1 MWSFLVDKSQTPPP
15 GAPVIDLTEVVESE
29 VPAAQPGRKPVLDK
43 DLGELDR
50 ILAELSAQSPPPAQ
64 EDDLD
69 KLMAEMGLP
78 PQPRAQASSPDE
90 SELQELLQELGGKEQ
105 AGAGDGPDQGTGDP
119 ELDDLLSQLG
129 SQGRPQEKEAA
140 QAPKAPVSGGEAAPV
155 ADPEDLVE
163 LVRMAVRQILED
175 EAPELVSSLVAR
187 ELEERLE
194 DMVTQ
199 ELEKQLKARVTQE
212 VKDLLRK
219 AMSKAGRPSGKRDDG
234 VVVD

>member
-1 MWSFLVDKSQTPPP
+1 VDKPQTPPP
-15 GAPVIDLTEVVESE
+15 GAPVIDLTDMVEPE
-29 VPAAQPGRKPVLDK
+29 EQALRPAPKLAQSK

-50 ILAELSAQSPPPAQ
+50 ILAELSAQSPPPAR

-78 PQPRAQASSPDE
+78 PQPRVQAPSPDE
-90 SELQELLQELGGKEQ
+90 SELQDILQELGGKEQ
-105 AGAGDGPDQGTGDP
+105 AGAEGGQDQGTGDP
-119 ELDDLLSQLG
+119 ELDDLLSMLG

-140 QAPKAPVSGGEAAPV
+140 KKAPKTPKAPASDSESAPV
-155 ADPEDLVE
+155 SDPEDLVE

-175 EAPELVSSLVAR
+175 EAPEMVSRLVAR

-194 DMVTQ
+194 DMVNQ

-219 AMSKAGRPSGKRDDG
+219 AMSKAGRPAGKRDDG

>member
-1 MWSFLVDKSQTPPP
+1 MWSFLVDKPQTPPP
-15 GAPVIDLTEVVESE
+15 GAPVIDLTDMVEPE
-29 VPAAQPGRKPVLDK
+29 EQAPWPERKPVLDK

-50 ILAELSAQSPPPAQ
+50 ILAELSAQSPPPAR
-64 EDDLD
+64 EDDMD
-69 KLMAEMGLP
+69 KLMAEMGLQ
-78 PQPRAQASSPDE
+78 PQTKAQAPSPDE
-90 SELQELLQELGGKEQ
+90 SELQDLLQELGGKEQ
-105 AGAGDGPDQGTGDP
+105 GGAGDGLDLGTGDP

-140 QAPKAPVSGGEAAPV
+140 KAPKAPASGGEAAPV
-155 ADPEDLVE
+155 ADPEELVE

-175 EAPELVSSLVAR
+175 EAPELVSRLVAQ

-194 DMVTQ
+194 DMVGR

>member
-1 MWSFLVDKSQTPPP
+1 MDKPQTPPP
-15 GAPVIDLTEVVESE
+15 GVPVIDLTDMVEPE
-29 VPAAQPGRKPVLDK
+29 EQALRPAPKPAQSK

-50 ILAELSAQSPPPAQ
+50 ILAELSAQSPPPAR

-78 PQPRAQASSPDE
+78 PQPRAQAPSPDE
-90 SELQELLQELGGKEQ
+90 SELQDILQELGGKEQ
-105 AGAGDGPDQGTGDP
+105 AGAEGGQEQGTGDP
-119 ELDDLLSQLG
+119 ELDDLLSMLG
-129 SQGRPQEKEAA
+129 SQGRPQEKQAA
-140 QAPKAPVSGGEAAPV
+140 KKTPKASASESEPAPVS
-155 ADPEDLVE
+155 DPEDLVD

-175 EAPELVSSLVAR
+175 EAPEMVSRLVAR

-194 DMVTQ
+194 EMVTQ

>member
-1 MWSFLVDKSQTPPP
+1 MDKPQTPPP
-15 GAPVIDLTEVVESE
+15 GAPVIELTDVVEPE
-29 VPAAQPGRKPVLDK
+29 QQDAQPESKPAPDK

-50 ILAELSAQSPPPAQ
+50 ILAELSAQSPPPAR
-64 EDDLD
+64 EDDMD
-69 KLMAEMGLP
+69 KLMSEMGLP
-78 PQPRAQASSPDE
+78 PQPQPEAPRPEE
-90 SELQELLQELGGKEQ
+90 SELQDLLQELGGKEQ
-105 AGAGDGPDQGTGDP
+105 TGAGEGQDQGTGDP

-129 SQGRPQEKEAA
+129 SQGRPEDNQAVKAPEAPEPGEEAA
-140 QAPKAPVSGGEAAPV
+140 SL

-175 EAPELVSSLVAR
+175 EAPELVSRLVAQ
-187 ELEERLE
+187 EMEERLE

-199 ELEKQLKARVTQE
+199 ELDRQLKARVTQE

-219 AMSKAGRPSGKRDDG
+219 AMSKAGRSSGKRVDG